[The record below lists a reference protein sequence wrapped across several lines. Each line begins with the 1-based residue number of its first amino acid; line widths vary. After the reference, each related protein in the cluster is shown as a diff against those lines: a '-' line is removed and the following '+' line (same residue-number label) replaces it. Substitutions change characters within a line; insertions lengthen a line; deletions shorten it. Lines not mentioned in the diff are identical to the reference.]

1 VASLNRTLADSTTE
15 VADLLTEV
23 GDARI
28 KWVEIFRDHLV
39 VHPARRSEGAAIANQ
54 LGINVATDYPAT
66 RPGFTLW
73 TGSWKG
79 TDMYIYGE
87 LREAMPSVRRRWTDR
102 L

>member
-1 VASLNRTLADSTTE
+1 MASLNRTLGESATG

-23 GDARI
+23 GEARI

-39 VHPARRSEGAAIANQ
+39 VHPARRSEGGAIADQ
-54 LGINVATDYPAT
+54 LGITVATDYPAT

-79 TDMYIYGE
+79 IDMYIYGE
-87 LREAMPSVRRRWTDR
+87 LREAVPAVRPW
-102 L
+102 